1 MVRSP
6 PYGVLTS
13 LQCAH
18 LPIVCSPPYSVLTSL
33 QCAHLR
39 TDSMLTCLM
48 NPDPTCSSF
57 LRNMSFSAC
66 SLRDKAF
73 HSSSAMS
80 VTALVLIAHFVYVCV
95 CVCVCVRVR
104 GCACIS
110 ACMQQCI
117 WNVFVCVSGM
127 SVHACICVCAC
138 GCVHMYLCLCVPI
151 CMCICMNMCSNVC
164 MYVCAHVC
172 KCVHKLCVVKHP
184 SDFSIFQTLISLDK
198 QGITHNLINECQ
210 NVLHI

>member
-33 QCAHLR
+33 QCAHLC

-95 CVCVCVRVR
+95 CVCVCV
-104 GCACIS
+104 
-110 ACMQQCI
+110 
-117 WNVFVCVSGM
+117 CVG
-127 SVHACICVCAC
+127 VHACQHACNNAYGMCLCVWVECLCMHVYVCVLVGVCTCTYVCVCPYAC
-138 GCVHMYLCLCVPI
+138 AFVWICAQMCACMCVHMCVSV
-151 CMCICMNMCSNVC
+151 CIS
-164 MYVCAHVC
+164 
-172 KCVHKLCVVKHP
+172 CVW
-184 SDFSIFQTLISLDK
+184 
-198 QGITHNLINECQ
+198 
-210 NVLHI
+210 